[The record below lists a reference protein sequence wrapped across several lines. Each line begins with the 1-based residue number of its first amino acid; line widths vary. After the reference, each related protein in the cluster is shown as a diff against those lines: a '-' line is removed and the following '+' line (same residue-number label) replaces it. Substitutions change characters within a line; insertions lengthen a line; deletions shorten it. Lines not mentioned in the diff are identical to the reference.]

1 MSGVRA
7 CSFAQIGTRFFDLSQ
22 CKTCEETG
30 QRFSDALVASSS
42 DG

>member
-7 CSFAQIGTRFFDLSQ
+7 CSFARIGTRLLHLSQ

-30 QRFSDALVASSS
+30 QRFSDALVAGSS